1 MTLSNLALPQSSGGF
16 QKDATLAIGVSTV
29 ADYAQMP
36 WDGKGIES
44 FVPWRIEVLTPGELL
59 TVGNDGFK
67 PLIPSGASADTN
79 TNTNTNTDTDALH
92 GTGKRSDNAGEH
104 DALGVRSDGTEDG
117 LDAIDGRSSGDPE
130 GLDAAESAEAADAA
144 EAEMTTVAV
153 SAIEAG
159 NDLARQAGYDA
170 GYAEGMTAGEAAGTS
185 KGHAAGRSEGEAA
198 VRAELADT
206 LRLLTEA
213 ATQTKTLNDNPEQY
227 FEPLKKLALHL
238 AEELVRGELRQSPSA
253 IERLIERSLEEL
265 EHPGKRVL
273 VALHPDDLRAVEAH
287 GAKLGAGLV
296 LQSDKTLVR
305 GSVRVSSND
314 AVVQDLIQTRLTTL
328 ANNVLRDAETWR
340 THSSVLNEGVHWAG
354 DVNPL
359 TQMQATEDATMVS
372 TPSPATTVTDDPIDA
387 IDVTPPTQET
397 RAEVSDVTDATDVA
411 DVAAVID
418 GVEDLDAPTEA
429 DEVIPHD
436 ELSPNDQPKAT
447 DA

>member
-16 QKDATLAIGVSTV
+16 QKDATLSIGVSTV

-36 WDGKGIES
+36 WDGKAIES
-44 FVPWRIEVLTPGELL
+44 FLPWRIEALTPGELL
-59 TVGNDGFK
+59 TVGDDGFK
-67 PLIPSGASADTN
+67 PLTPSDASADT
-79 TNTNTNTDTDALH
+79 DELH
-92 GTGKRSDNAGEH
+92 GTGERSDNAGED
-104 DALGVRSDGTEDG
+104 DALGVRSDETEDG
-117 LDAIDGRSSGDPE
+117 LDAIDGRSSGDAE
-130 GLDAAESAEAADAA
+130 GLDAAESADAA

-170 GYAEGMTAGEAAGTS
+170 GYAEGMTAGRAAGTS

-213 ATQTKTLNDNPEQY
+213 AAQTKTLNDNPEQY

-296 LQSDKTLVR
+296 LQPDKTLVR

-340 THSSVLNEGVHWAG
+340 THSSVLSEGVHWAG

-359 TQMQATEDATMVS
+359 TQMQATEDATMVP
-372 TPSPATTVTDDPIDA
+372 TPSPATTATDDPVDA
-387 IDVTPPTQET
+387 MDVTPPTQEIH
-397 RAEVSDVTDATDVA
+397 AEVSDVT
-411 DVAAVID
+411 
-418 GVEDLDAPTEA
+418 PN
-429 DEVIPHD
+429 D
-436 ELSPNDQPKAT
+436 ELPPNDEPKAT

>member
-36 WDGKGIES
+36 WDGKAIES
-44 FVPWRIEVLTPGELL
+44 FLPWRIEALTPGELL
-59 TVGNDGFK
+59 TVGDDGFK
-67 PLIPSGASADTN
+67 PLIPSGASADT
-79 TNTNTNTDTDALH
+79 DALH
-92 GTGKRSDNAGEH
+92 ETGKRSDNAGED
-104 DALGVRSDGTEDG
+104 DALGVRSEGTEDG
-117 LDAIDGRSSGDPE
+117 LDAIDGRSSGDAE
-130 GLDAAESAEAADAA
+130 GLDAADAA
-144 EAEMTTVAV
+144 EAEMTTVPV

-213 ATQTKTLNDNPEQY
+213 AAQTKTLNDNPEQY

-359 TQMQATEDATMVS
+359 TQMQATEDATMVP
-372 TPSPATTVTDDPIDA
+372 TPSPATTAKDDPEDA
-387 IDVTPPTQET
+387 MDVTPPTQEIH
-397 RAEVSDVTDATDVA
+397 AEVSDVT
-411 DVAAVID
+411 
-418 GVEDLDAPTEA
+418 PN
-429 DEVIPHD
+429 D
-436 ELSPNDQPKAT
+436 ELPPNDEPKAT

>member
-36 WDGKGIES
+36 WDGKAIES
-44 FVPWRIEVLTPGELL
+44 FLPWRIEALTPGELL
-59 TVGNDGFK
+59 TVGDDGFK
-67 PLIPSGASADTN
+67 PLIPSGASADT
-79 TNTNTNTDTDALH
+79 DALH
-92 GTGKRSDNAGEH
+92 ETGKRSDNAGE
-104 DALGVRSDGTEDG
+104 DGALGVRSDGTEDG
-117 LDAIDGRSSGDPE
+117 LDAIDGRSSGDAE
-130 GLDAAESAEAADAA
+130 GLDAAESADAA

-170 GYAEGMTAGEAAGTS
+170 GYAEGMTAGRAAGTS

-213 ATQTKTLNDNPEQY
+213 AAQTKTLNDNPEQY

-296 LQSDKTLVR
+296 LQPDKTLVR

-359 TQMQATEDATMVS
+359 TQMQATEDATMVP
-372 TPSPATTVTDDPIDA
+372 TPSPATTATDDPEDA
-387 IDVTPPTQET
+387 MDVTPPTQEIH
-397 RAEVSDVTDATDVA
+397 AEVSDVT
-411 DVAAVID
+411 
-418 GVEDLDAPTEA
+418 
-429 DEVIPHD
+429 PHD
-436 ELSPNDQPKAT
+436 ELPPNDEPKAT

>member
-36 WDGKGIES
+36 WDGKAIES
-44 FVPWRIEVLTPGELL
+44 FVPWRIETLTPGELL
-59 TVGNDGFK
+59 TVGDDGFK
-67 PLIPSGASADTN
+67 PLIPSGASADT
-79 TNTNTNTDTDALH
+79 DTDALH
-92 GTGKRSDNAGEH
+92 ETGKRSDNAGE
-104 DALGVRSDGTEDG
+104 DGALGVRSDGTEDG
-117 LDAIDGRSSGDPE
+117 LDAIDGRSSGDAE
-130 GLDAAESAEAADAA
+130 GLDAADAADAA

-213 ATQTKTLNDNPEQY
+213 AAQTKTLNDNPEQY

-296 LQSDKTLVR
+296 LQPDKTLVR

-359 TQMQATEDATMVS
+359 TQMQATEDATMVP
-372 TPSPATTVTDDPIDA
+372 TPSPATTATDDPVDA
-387 IDVTPPTQET
+387 MDVTPPTQEIH
-397 RAEVSDVTDATDVA
+397 AEVSDVT
-411 DVAAVID
+411 
-418 GVEDLDAPTEA
+418 PN
-429 DEVIPHD
+429 D
-436 ELSPNDQPKAT
+436 ELPPNDEPKAT

>member
-36 WDGKGIES
+36 WDGKVIES
-44 FVPWRIEVLTPGELL
+44 FLPWRIEALTPGELL
-59 TVGNDGFK
+59 TVGDEGFK
-67 PLIPSGASADTN
+67 PLIPSGAGTD
-79 TNTNTNTDTDALH
+79 TNTDTDELH

-104 DALGVRSDGTEDG
+104 DALGVRSDGTEAG
-117 LDAIDGRSSGDPE
+117 PDAIDGRSSGDVE
-130 GLDAAESAEAADAA
+130 GLDATVIADAADAADAA

-170 GYAEGMTAGEAAGTS
+170 GYAEGMTAGEAAGIS

-213 ATQTKTLNDNPEQY
+213 AAQTKTLNDNPEQY

-273 VALHPDDLRAVEAH
+273 VALHPDDLRAVEAY

-354 DVNPL
+354 DVTPL
-359 TQMQATEDATMVS
+359 TQMQATEDATMVP
-372 TPSPATTVTDDPIDA
+372 TPSPATTATATDDPVDA
-387 IDVTPPTQET
+387 MDVTPPTQEIH
-397 RAEVSDVTDATDVA
+397 AEVSDVT
-411 DVAAVID
+411 
-418 GVEDLDAPTEA
+418 
-429 DEVIPHD
+429 PHD
-436 ELSPNDQPKAT
+436 ELPPNDEPKAT

>member
-36 WDGKGIES
+36 WDGKAIES
-44 FVPWRIEVLTPGELL
+44 FLPWRIEALTPGELL
-59 TVGNDGFK
+59 TVGDDDFK
-67 PLIPSGASADTN
+67 PLIPSGASADT
-79 TNTNTNTDTDALH
+79 DELH
-92 GTGKRSDNAGEH
+92 GTGERSDNAGEH
-104 DALGVRSDGTEDG
+104 DALGVRSDGTEAG
-117 LDAIDGRSSGDPE
+117 PDAIDGRPSGDAE
-130 GLDAAESAEAADAA
+130 GLDATDIADAA

-170 GYAEGMTAGEAAGTS
+170 GYAEGMTAGEGAGIST
-185 KGHAAGRSEGEAA
+185 GHAAGRSEGEAA

-359 TQMQATEDATMVS
+359 TQMQATEDATMVP
-372 TPSPATTVTDDPIDA
+372 TPSPATTATDDPVDA
-387 IDVTPPTQET
+387 MDVTPPTQEIH
-397 RAEVSDVTDATDVA
+397 AEVSDVT
-411 DVAAVID
+411 
-418 GVEDLDAPTEA
+418 
-429 DEVIPHD
+429 PHD
-436 ELSPNDQPKAT
+436 ELPPKDEPKAT

>member
-36 WDGKGIES
+36 WDGKAIES
-44 FVPWRIEVLTPGELL
+44 FLPWRIEALTPGELL
-59 TVGNDGFK
+59 TVGDDGFK
-67 PLIPSGASADTN
+67 PLIPSGASADT
-79 TNTNTNTDTDALH
+79 DALH
-92 GTGKRSDNAGEH
+92 ETGKRSDNAGED
-104 DALGVRSDGTEDG
+104 DALGVRSEGTEDG
-117 LDAIDGRSSGDPE
+117 LDAIDGRSSDDAE
-130 GLDAAESAEAADAA
+130 GLDAADVAESADAADAA

-213 ATQTKTLNDNPEQY
+213 AAQTKTLNDNPEQY

-296 LQSDKTLVR
+296 LQPDKTLVR

-359 TQMQATEDATMVS
+359 TQMQATEDATMVP
-372 TPSPATTVTDDPIDA
+372 TPSPATTATDDPVDA
-387 IDVTPPTQET
+387 MDVTPPTQEIH
-397 RAEVSDVTDATDVA
+397 AEVSDVT
-411 DVAAVID
+411 
-418 GVEDLDAPTEA
+418 
-429 DEVIPHD
+429 
-436 ELSPNDQPKAT
+436 PNDEPKAT

>member
-36 WDGKGIES
+36 WDGKAIES
-44 FVPWRIEVLTPGELL
+44 FLPWRIEALTPGELL
-59 TVGNDGFK
+59 TVGDDGFK
-67 PLIPSGASADTN
+67 PLIPSGASADT
-79 TNTNTNTDTDALH
+79 DALH
-92 GTGKRSDNAGEH
+92 ETGKRSDNAGED
-104 DALGVRSDGTEDG
+104 DALGVRSEGTEDG
-117 LDAIDGRSSGDPE
+117 LDAIDGRSSGDAE
-130 GLDAAESAEAADAA
+130 GFDAADVAESADAADAA

-213 ATQTKTLNDNPEQY
+213 AAQTKTLNDNPAQY

-273 VALHPDDLRAVEAH
+273 VALHPNDLRAVEAH

-296 LQSDKTLVR
+296 LQPDKTLVR

-328 ANNVLRDAETWR
+328 ATNVLRDAETWR

-359 TQMQATEDATMVS
+359 TQMQATEDATMVP
-372 TPSPATTVTDDPIDA
+372 TPSPATTATDDPVDA
-387 IDVTPPTQET
+387 MDVTPPTQEIH
-397 RAEVSDVTDATDVA
+397 AEVSDVT
-411 DVAAVID
+411 
-418 GVEDLDAPTEA
+418 PN
-429 DEVIPHD
+429 D
-436 ELSPNDQPKAT
+436 ELPPNDEPKAT

>member
-36 WDGKGIES
+36 WDGKAIES
-44 FVPWRIEVLTPGELL
+44 FLPWRIEALTPGELL
-59 TVGNDGFK
+59 TVGDDGFK
-67 PLIPSGASADTN
+67 PLIPSGASADT
-79 TNTNTNTDTDALH
+79 DALH
-92 GTGKRSDNAGEH
+92 ETGKRSDNAGED

-117 LDAIDGRSSGDPE
+117 LDAIDGRSSGDAE
-130 GLDAAESAEAADAA
+130 GLAAADVADAA

-213 ATQTKTLNDNPEQY
+213 AAQTKTLNDNPEQY

-296 LQSDKTLVR
+296 LQPDKTLVR

-359 TQMQATEDATMVS
+359 TQMQATEDATMVP
-372 TPSPATTVTDDPIDA
+372 TPSPATTATDDPVDA
-387 IDVTPPTQET
+387 MDVTPPTQEIH
-397 RAEVSDVTDATDVA
+397 AEVSDVT
-411 DVAAVID
+411 
-418 GVEDLDAPTEA
+418 
-429 DEVIPHD
+429 PHD
-436 ELSPNDQPKAT
+436 ELPPNDEPKAT

>member
-36 WDGKGIES
+36 WDGKAIES
-44 FVPWRIEVLTPGELL
+44 FLPWRIEALTPGELL
-59 TVGNDGFK
+59 TVGDDGFK
-67 PLIPSGASADTN
+67 PLIPSGASADT
-79 TNTNTNTDTDALH
+79 DTDELH
-92 GTGKRSDNAGEH
+92 ETGKRSDNAGEP

-117 LDAIDGRSSGDPE
+117 LDAIDGRSSDDAE
-130 GLDAAESAEAADAA
+130 GLDAAESADAADAA

-170 GYAEGMTAGEAAGTS
+170 GYAEGMTAGKAAGTS

-213 ATQTKTLNDNPEQY
+213 AAQTKTLNDNPEQH

-296 LQSDKTLVR
+296 LQPDKTLVR

-359 TQMQATEDATMVS
+359 TQMQATEDATMVP
-372 TPSPATTVTDDPIDA
+372 TPSPATTATDDPEDA
-387 IDVTPPTQET
+387 MDVTPPTQEIH
-397 RAEVSDVTDATDVA
+397 AEVSDVT
-411 DVAAVID
+411 
-418 GVEDLDAPTEA
+418 
-429 DEVIPHD
+429 PHD
-436 ELSPNDQPKAT
+436 ELPPNDEPKAT

>member
-36 WDGKGIES
+36 WDGKTIES
-44 FVPWRIEVLTPGELL
+44 FLPWRIEALTPGELL
-59 TVGNDGFK
+59 TVGDDGFK
-67 PLIPSGASADTN
+67 PLIPSGASADT
-79 TNTNTNTDTDALH
+79 DALH
-92 GTGKRSDNAGEH
+92 ETGKRSDNADED
-104 DALGVRSDGTEDG
+104 DALGVRSEGTEDG
-117 LDAIDGRSSGDPE
+117 LDAIDGRSSGDAE
-130 GLDAAESAEAADAA
+130 GFDAADVAESADAADAA

-170 GYAEGMTAGEAAGTS
+170 GYAEGMTAGRAAGTS

-213 ATQTKTLNDNPEQY
+213 AAQTKTLNDNPEQY

-296 LQSDKTLVR
+296 LQPDKTLVR

-359 TQMQATEDATMVS
+359 TQMQATEDATMVP
-372 TPSPATTVTDDPIDA
+372 TPSPATTATDDPEDA
-387 IDVTPPTQET
+387 MDVTPPTQEIH
-397 RAEVSDVTDATDVA
+397 AEVSDVT
-411 DVAAVID
+411 
-418 GVEDLDAPTEA
+418 PN
-429 DEVIPHD
+429 D
-436 ELSPNDQPKAT
+436 ELPPNDEPKAT

>member
-36 WDGKGIES
+36 WDGKAIES
-44 FVPWRIEVLTPGELL
+44 FLPWRIEALTPGELL
-59 TVGNDGFK
+59 TVGDDGFK
-67 PLIPSGASADTN
+67 PLIPSGASADT
-79 TNTNTNTDTDALH
+79 DALH
-92 GTGKRSDNAGEH
+92 ETGKRSDNAGED

-117 LDAIDGRSSGDPE
+117 LDAIDGRSSGDAE
-130 GLDAAESAEAADAA
+130 GLDAAEAADSA

-170 GYAEGMTAGEAAGTS
+170 GYAEGMTAGRAAGTS

-213 ATQTKTLNDNPEQY
+213 AAQTKTLNDNPEQY

-296 LQSDKTLVR
+296 LQPDKTLVR

-359 TQMQATEDATMVS
+359 TQMQATEDATMVP
-372 TPSPATTVTDDPIDA
+372 TPSPATTATDDPEDA
-387 IDVTPPTQET
+387 MDVTPPTQEIH
-397 RAEVSDVTDATDVA
+397 AEVSDVT
-411 DVAAVID
+411 
-418 GVEDLDAPTEA
+418 
-429 DEVIPHD
+429 PHD
-436 ELSPNDQPKAT
+436 ELPPNDEPKAT

>member
-16 QKDATLAIGVSTV
+16 QKDATLAVGVSTV

-59 TVGNDGFK
+59 TVGDDGFK
-67 PLIPSGASADTN
+67 PLIPSGASADT
-79 TNTNTNTDTDALH
+79 DELH
-92 GTGKRSDNAGEH
+92 GAGERSDNAGEH
-104 DALGVRSDGTEDG
+104 DALGVRSDGTEAG
-117 LDAIDGRSSGDPE
+117 PDAIDGRSSGDAE
-130 GLDAAESAEAADAA
+130 GLDATDIADAA

-170 GYAEGMTAGEAAGTS
+170 GYAEGMTAGEGAGIST
-185 KGHAAGRSEGEAA
+185 GHAAGRSEGEAA

-273 VALHPDDLRAVEAH
+273 VALHPEDLRAVEAY

-359 TQMQATEDATMVS
+359 TQMQATEDATMVP
-372 TPSPATTVTDDPIDA
+372 TPSPATTATDDPVDA
-387 IDVTPPTQET
+387 MDVTPPTQEIH
-397 RAEVSDVTDATDVA
+397 AEVSDVT
-411 DVAAVID
+411 
-418 GVEDLDAPTEA
+418 
-429 DEVIPHD
+429 PHD
-436 ELSPNDQPKAT
+436 ELPPNDEPKAT

>member
-36 WDGKGIES
+36 WDGKAIES
-44 FVPWRIEVLTPGELL
+44 FLPWRIEALTPGELL
-59 TVGNDGFK
+59 TVGDDGFK
-67 PLIPSGASADTN
+67 PLIPSGASADT
-79 TNTNTNTDTDALH
+79 DALH
-92 GTGKRSDNAGEH
+92 ETGKRSDNAGED
-104 DALGVRSDGTEDG
+104 DALGVRSEGTEDG
-117 LDAIDGRSSGDPE
+117 LDAIDGRSSGDAE
-130 GLDAAESAEAADAA
+130 GFDAADVAESADAADAA

-213 ATQTKTLNDNPEQY
+213 AAQTKTLNDNPEQY

-296 LQSDKTLVR
+296 LQPDKTLVR

-359 TQMQATEDATMVS
+359 TQMQATEDATMVP
-372 TPSPATTVTDDPIDA
+372 TPSPATTATDDPEDA
-387 IDVTPPTQET
+387 MDVIPPTQEIH
-397 RAEVSDVTDATDVA
+397 AEVSDVT
-411 DVAAVID
+411 
-418 GVEDLDAPTEA
+418 
-429 DEVIPHD
+429 PHD
-436 ELSPNDQPKAT
+436 ELPPNDEPKAT

>member
-36 WDGKGIES
+36 WDGKAIES
-44 FVPWRIEVLTPGELL
+44 FLPWRIEALIPGELL
-59 TVGNDGFK
+59 AVGDDGFK
-67 PLIPSGASADTN
+67 PLTPSGVSA
-79 TNTNTNTDTDALH
+79 DTDALH
-92 GTGKRSDNAGEH
+92 GTGKRSDNAGED
-104 DALGVRSDGTEDG
+104 DALGVRSEGTEDG
-117 LDAIDGRSSGDPE
+117 LDAIDGRSSGDAD
-130 GLDAAESAEAADAA
+130 GLDAADAADATESADAA

-170 GYAEGMTAGEAAGTS
+170 GYAEGMTAGEAAGIS

-213 ATQTKTLNDNPEQY
+213 AAQTKTLNDNPEQY

-238 AEELVRGELRQSPSA
+238 AEELVRGELRQSSSA

-296 LQSDKTLVR
+296 LQPDKTLVR

-359 TQMQATEDATMVS
+359 TQMQATEDATMVP
-372 TPSPATTVTDDPIDA
+372 TPSPATTATATATDDPVDA
-387 IDVTPPTQET
+387 MDVTPPTQET
-397 RAEVSDVTDATDVA
+397 KETHAEVSDVT
-411 DVAAVID
+411 
-418 GVEDLDAPTEA
+418 PN
-429 DEVIPHD
+429 D
-436 ELSPNDQPKAT
+436 ELPPNDEPKAT

>member
-36 WDGKGIES
+36 WDGKAIES
-44 FVPWRIEVLTPGELL
+44 FLPWRIEALTPGELL
-59 TVGNDGFK
+59 TVGDDGFK
-67 PLIPSGASADTN
+67 PLTPSDASA
-79 TNTNTNTDTDALH
+79 DTDALH
-92 GTGKRSDNAGEH
+92 ETGKRSDNAGED

-117 LDAIDGRSSGDPE
+117 LDAIDGRSSGDAE
-130 GLDAAESAEAADAA
+130 GLDAADAADAA

-213 ATQTKTLNDNPEQY
+213 AAQTKTLNDNPEQY

-296 LQSDKTLVR
+296 LQPDKTLVR

-359 TQMQATEDATMVS
+359 TQMQATEDATMVP
-372 TPSPATTVTDDPIDA
+372 TPSPATTATDDPEDA
-387 IDVTPPTQET
+387 MDVTPPTQEIH
-397 RAEVSDVTDATDVA
+397 AEVSDVT
-411 DVAAVID
+411 
-418 GVEDLDAPTEA
+418 PN
-429 DEVIPHD
+429 D
-436 ELSPNDQPKAT
+436 ELPPNDEPKAT

>member
-36 WDGKGIES
+36 WDGKAIES
-44 FVPWRIEVLTPGELL
+44 FLPWRIEALTPGELL
-59 TVGNDGFK
+59 TVGDDGFK
-67 PLIPSGASADTN
+67 PLIPSSASA
-79 TNTNTNTDTDALH
+79 DTDALH
-92 GTGKRSDNAGEH
+92 ETGKRSDNAGEH

-117 LDAIDGRSSGDPE
+117 LDAIDGRSSGDAE
-130 GLDAAESAEAADAA
+130 GLDAAESADAA

-213 ATQTKTLNDNPEQY
+213 AAQTKTLNDNPEQY

-296 LQSDKTLVR
+296 LQPDKTLVR

-359 TQMQATEDATMVS
+359 TQMQATEDATMVP
-372 TPSPATTVTDDPIDA
+372 TPSPATTATDDPVDA
-387 IDVTPPTQET
+387 MDVTPPTQEIH
-397 RAEVSDVTDATDVA
+397 AEVSDVT
-411 DVAAVID
+411 
-418 GVEDLDAPTEA
+418 PN
-429 DEVIPHD
+429 D
-436 ELSPNDQPKAT
+436 ELPPNDEPKAT

>member
-36 WDGKGIES
+36 WDGKAIES
-44 FVPWRIEVLTPGELL
+44 FLPWRIEALTPGELL
-59 TVGNDGFK
+59 TVGDDGFK
-67 PLIPSGASADTN
+67 PLIPSGASADT
-79 TNTNTNTDTDALH
+79 DALH
-92 GTGKRSDNAGEH
+92 ETGKRSDNAGEH

-117 LDAIDGRSSGDPE
+117 LDAIDGRSSGDAE
-130 GLDAAESAEAADAA
+130 GLDAAEAADAA

-170 GYAEGMTAGEAAGTS
+170 GYAEGMTAGEAAGIS

-213 ATQTKTLNDNPEQY
+213 AAQTKTLNDNPEQY

-296 LQSDKTLVR
+296 LQPDKTLVR

-359 TQMQATEDATMVS
+359 TQMQATEDATMVP
-372 TPSPATTVTDDPIDA
+372 TPSPATTATDDPVDA
-387 IDVTPPTQET
+387 MDVTPPTQEIH
-397 RAEVSDVTDATDVA
+397 AEVSDVT
-411 DVAAVID
+411 
-418 GVEDLDAPTEA
+418 PN
-429 DEVIPHD
+429 D
-436 ELSPNDQPKAT
+436 ELPPNDEPKAT

>member
-36 WDGKGIES
+36 WDGKAIES
-44 FVPWRIEVLTPGELL
+44 FLPWRIEALTPGELL
-59 TVGNDGFK
+59 TVGDDGFK
-67 PLIPSGASADTN
+67 PLIPSGASADT
-79 TNTNTNTDTDALH
+79 DALH
-92 GTGKRSDNAGEH
+92 ETGKRSDNAGED
-104 DALGVRSDGTEDG
+104 DALGVRSEGAEDG
-117 LDAIDGRSSGDPE
+117 LDAIDGRSSGDAE
-130 GLDAAESAEAADAA
+130 GLDAAEAADAA
-144 EAEMTTVAV
+144 EAEMATVAV

-213 ATQTKTLNDNPEQY
+213 AAQTKTLNDNPEQY

-296 LQSDKTLVR
+296 LQPDKTLVR

-359 TQMQATEDATMVS
+359 TQMQATEDATMVP
-372 TPSPATTVTDDPIDA
+372 TPSPATTATDDPVDA
-387 IDVTPPTQET
+387 MDVTPPTQEIH
-397 RAEVSDVTDATDVA
+397 AEVSDVT
-411 DVAAVID
+411 
-418 GVEDLDAPTEA
+418 PN
-429 DEVIPHD
+429 D
-436 ELSPNDQPKAT
+436 ELPPNDEPKAT

>member
-29 ADYAQMP
+29 ADYVQMP
-36 WDGKGIES
+36 WDGKAIES
-44 FVPWRIEVLTPGELL
+44 FLPWRIEALTPGELL
-59 TVGNDGFK
+59 TVGDDGFK
-67 PLIPSGASADTN
+67 PLIPSGASADT
-79 TNTNTNTDTDALH
+79 DALH
-92 GTGKRSDNAGEH
+92 ETGKRSDNAGED

-117 LDAIDGRSSGDPE
+117 LDAIDGRSSGDAE
-130 GLDAAESAEAADAA
+130 GFDAADVAESADAADAA

-213 ATQTKTLNDNPEQY
+213 AAQTKTLNDNPEQY

-296 LQSDKTLVR
+296 LQPDKTLVR

-359 TQMQATEDATMVS
+359 TQMQATEDATMVP
-372 TPSPATTVTDDPIDA
+372 TPSPATTATDDPVDA
-387 IDVTPPTQET
+387 MDVTPPIQEIH
-397 RAEVSDVTDATDVA
+397 AEVSDVTDAT
-411 DVAAVID
+411 
-418 GVEDLDAPTEA
+418 
-429 DEVIPHD
+429 
-436 ELSPNDQPKAT
+436 
-447 DA
+447 

>member
-29 ADYAQMP
+29 ADYTQMP
-36 WDGKGIES
+36 WDGKAIES
-44 FVPWRIEVLTPGELL
+44 FLPWRIEALTPGELL
-59 TVGNDGFK
+59 TVGDDGFK
-67 PLIPSGASADTN
+67 PLIPSGASADT
-79 TNTNTNTDTDALH
+79 DALH
-92 GTGKRSDNAGEH
+92 ETGKRSDNAGED
-104 DALGVRSDGTEDG
+104 DALGVRSDETEDG
-117 LDAIDGRSSGDPE
+117 LDAIDGRSSGDAE
-130 GLDAAESAEAADAA
+130 GLDAAESADAA

-170 GYAEGMTAGEAAGTS
+170 GYAEGMTAGRAAGTS

-213 ATQTKTLNDNPEQY
+213 AAQTKTLNDNPEQY

-296 LQSDKTLVR
+296 LQPDKTLVR

-359 TQMQATEDATMVS
+359 TQMQATEDATMVP
-372 TPSPATTVTDDPIDA
+372 TPSPATTATDDPEDA
-387 IDVTPPTQET
+387 MDVTPPTQEIH
-397 RAEVSDVTDATDVA
+397 AEVSDVT
-411 DVAAVID
+411 
-418 GVEDLDAPTEA
+418 
-429 DEVIPHD
+429 PHD
-436 ELSPNDQPKAT
+436 ELPPNDEPKAT

>member
-36 WDGKGIES
+36 WDGKAIES
-44 FVPWRIEVLTPGELL
+44 FLPWRIEALTPGELL
-59 TVGNDGFK
+59 TVGDDGFK
-67 PLIPSGASADTN
+67 PLIPSGASADT
-79 TNTNTNTDTDALH
+79 DALH
-92 GTGKRSDNAGEH
+92 ETGKRSDNAGED
-104 DALGVRSDGTEDG
+104 DALGVRSEGTEDG
-117 LDAIDGRSSGDPE
+117 LDAIDGRSSGDAE
-130 GLDAAESAEAADAA
+130 GLDAADAA
-144 EAEMTTVAV
+144 EAEMTTVPV

-213 ATQTKTLNDNPEQY
+213 AAQTKTLNDNPEQY

-296 LQSDKTLVR
+296 LQPDKTLVR

-359 TQMQATEDATMVS
+359 TQMQATEDATMVP
-372 TPSPATTVTDDPIDA
+372 TPSPATTAKDDPEDA
-387 IDVTPPTQET
+387 MDVTPPTQEIH
-397 RAEVSDVTDATDVA
+397 AEVSDVT
-411 DVAAVID
+411 
-418 GVEDLDAPTEA
+418 PN
-429 DEVIPHD
+429 D
-436 ELSPNDQPKAT
+436 ELPPNDEPKAT

>member
-36 WDGKGIES
+36 WDGKAIES
-44 FVPWRIEVLTPGELL
+44 FLPWRIEALTPGELL
-59 TVGNDGFK
+59 TVGDDGFK
-67 PLIPSGASADTN
+67 PLIPSGASADAN
-79 TNTNTNTDTDALH
+79 TNTNADTDTDTDALH

-104 DALGVRSDGTEDG
+104 DALGVRSEGTEDG
-117 LDAIDGRSSGDPE
+117 LDAIDGRSSGDAE
-130 GLDAAESAEAADAA
+130 GLDAADAA
-144 EAEMTTVAV
+144 EAEITTVAV

-170 GYAEGMTAGEAAGTS
+170 GYAEGVTAGEAAGIS

-296 LQSDKTLVR
+296 LQPDKTLVR

-359 TQMQATEDATMVS
+359 TQMRATEDATMVP
-372 TPSPATTVTDDPIDA
+372 TPSPATTATDDPVDA
-387 IDVTPPTQET
+387 MDVTPPTQET
-397 RAEVSDVTDATDVA
+397 HAEVSDVT
-411 DVAAVID
+411 
-418 GVEDLDAPTEA
+418 PN
-429 DEVIPHD
+429 D
-436 ELSPNDQPKAT
+436 ELPPNDEPKAT

>member
-16 QKDATLAIGVSTV
+16 QKNATLAIGVSTV

-36 WDGKGIES
+36 WDGKAIES

-59 TVGNDGFK
+59 TVGDDGFK
-67 PLIPSGASADTN
+67 PLIPSGASADT
-79 TNTNTNTDTDALH
+79 DELH
-92 GTGKRSDNAGEH
+92 GAGERSDNAGEH
-104 DALGVRSDGTEDG
+104 DALGVRSDGTEAG
-117 LDAIDGRSSGDPE
+117 PDAIDGRSSGDAE
-130 GLDAAESAEAADAA
+130 GLDATDIADAAEAA

-170 GYAEGMTAGEAAGTS
+170 GYAEGMTAGEGAGIS

-340 THSSVLNEGVHWAG
+340 AHSSVLNEGVHWAG

-372 TPSPATTVTDDPIDA
+372 TPSPATTVTDDPVDA

-397 RAEVSDVTDATDVA
+397 RAEVSDVTDATDVQS
-411 DVAAVID
+411 
-418 GVEDLDAPTEA
+418 GCSGGHRWRRGPRR
-429 DEVIPHD
+429 
-436 ELSPNDQPKAT
+436 PNRS
-447 DA
+447 

>member
-16 QKDATLAIGVSTV
+16 QKDATLSIGVSTV

-36 WDGKGIES
+36 WDGKAIES
-44 FVPWRIEVLTPGELL
+44 FLPWRIEALTPGELL
-59 TVGNDGFK
+59 TVGDDGFK
-67 PLIPSGASADTN
+67 PLIPSGASADT
-79 TNTNTNTDTDALH
+79 DALH
-92 GTGKRSDNAGEH
+92 ETGKRSDNAGED
-104 DALGVRSDGTEDG
+104 DALGVRSEGTEDG
-117 LDAIDGRSSGDPE
+117 LDAIDGRSSGDAE
-130 GLDAAESAEAADAA
+130 GLDAADVA

-213 ATQTKTLNDNPEQY
+213 AAQTRTLNDNPEQY

-296 LQSDKTLVR
+296 LQPDKTLVR

-359 TQMQATEDATMVS
+359 TQMQATEDATMVP
-372 TPSPATTVTDDPIDA
+372 TPSPATTATADPVDA
-387 IDVTPPTQET
+387 MDVTPPTQEIH
-397 RAEVSDVTDATDVA
+397 AEVSDVT
-411 DVAAVID
+411 
-418 GVEDLDAPTEA
+418 
-429 DEVIPHD
+429 PHD
-436 ELSPNDQPKAT
+436 ELPSNDEPKAT

>member
-36 WDGKGIES
+36 WDGKAIES
-44 FVPWRIEVLTPGELL
+44 FLPWRIEALTPGELL
-59 TVGNDGFK
+59 TVGDDGFK
-67 PLIPSGASADTN
+67 PLIPSGASADT
-79 TNTNTNTDTDALH
+79 DALH
-92 GTGKRSDNAGEH
+92 ETGKRSDNAGEH

-117 LDAIDGRSSGDPE
+117 LDAIDGRSSGDAE
-130 GLDAAESAEAADAA
+130 GLDAADAAESADAADAA

-213 ATQTKTLNDNPEQY
+213 AAQTKTLNDNPEQY

-296 LQSDKTLVR
+296 LQPDKTLVR

-359 TQMQATEDATMVS
+359 TQMQATEDATMVP
-372 TPSPATTVTDDPIDA
+372 TPSPATTATDDPEDA
-387 IDVTPPTQET
+387 MDVTPPTQEIH
-397 RAEVSDVTDATDVA
+397 AEVSDVT
-411 DVAAVID
+411 
-418 GVEDLDAPTEA
+418 
-429 DEVIPHD
+429 
-436 ELSPNDQPKAT
+436 PNDERPPNYEPKAT

>member
-36 WDGKGIES
+36 WDGKAIES
-44 FVPWRIEVLTPGELL
+44 FLPWRIEALTPGELL
-59 TVGNDGFK
+59 TVGDDGFK
-67 PLIPSGASADTN
+67 PLIPSGASADT
-79 TNTNTNTDTDALH
+79 DALH
-92 GTGKRSDNAGEH
+92 ETGKRSDNAGED
-104 DALGVRSDGTEDG
+104 DALGVRSEGTEDG
-117 LDAIDGRSSGDPE
+117 LDAIDGRSSGDAE
-130 GLDAAESAEAADAA
+130 GLDAADAAESADAADAADAA

-213 ATQTKTLNDNPEQY
+213 AAQTKTLNDNPEQY

-296 LQSDKTLVR
+296 LQPDKTLVR

-359 TQMQATEDATMVS
+359 TQMQATEDATMVP
-372 TPSPATTVTDDPIDA
+372 TPSPATTATDDPVDA
-387 IDVTPPTQET
+387 MDVTPPTQEIH
-397 RAEVSDVTDATDVA
+397 AEVSDVT
-411 DVAAVID
+411 
-418 GVEDLDAPTEA
+418 
-429 DEVIPHD
+429 PHD
-436 ELSPNDQPKAT
+436 ELPPNDEPKAT

>member
-36 WDGKGIES
+36 WDGKVIES
-44 FVPWRIEVLTPGELL
+44 FLPWRIEALTPGELL
-59 TVGNDGFK
+59 TVGDDGFK
-67 PLIPSGASADTN
+67 PLIPSGASADT
-79 TNTNTNTDTDALH
+79 DALH
-92 GTGKRSDNAGEH
+92 ETGKRSDNAGED
-104 DALGVRSDGTEDG
+104 DALSVRSDGTKDG
-117 LDAIDGRSSGDPE
+117 LDAIDGRSSGDAE
-130 GLDAAESAEAADAA
+130 GFDAADVAESADAADAA

-213 ATQTKTLNDNPEQY
+213 AAQTKTLNDNPEQY

-296 LQSDKTLVR
+296 LQPDKTLVR

-340 THSSVLNEGVHWAG
+340 RHSSVLNEGVHWAG

-359 TQMQATEDATMVS
+359 TQMQATEDATMVP
-372 TPSPATTVTDDPIDA
+372 TPSPATTATDDPVDA
-387 IDVTPPTQET
+387 MDVTPPTQEIH
-397 RAEVSDVTDATDVA
+397 AEVSDVT
-411 DVAAVID
+411 
-418 GVEDLDAPTEA
+418 PN
-429 DEVIPHD
+429 D
-436 ELSPNDQPKAT
+436 ELPPNDEPKAT

>member
-36 WDGKGIES
+36 WDGKAIES
-44 FVPWRIEVLTPGELL
+44 FLPWRIEALTPGELL
-59 TVGNDGFK
+59 TVGDDGFK
-67 PLIPSGASADTN
+67 PLIPSGASADT
-79 TNTNTNTDTDALH
+79 DALH
-92 GTGKRSDNAGEH
+92 ETGKRSDNAGED

-117 LDAIDGRSSGDPE
+117 LDAIDGRSSGDAE
-130 GLDAAESAEAADAA
+130 GLDAADAADAA

-213 ATQTKTLNDNPEQY
+213 AAQTKTLNDNPEQY

-296 LQSDKTLVR
+296 LQPDKTLVR

-359 TQMQATEDATMVS
+359 TQMQATEDATMVP
-372 TPSPATTVTDDPIDA
+372 TPSPATTATDDPVDA
-387 IDVTPPTQET
+387 MDVTPPTQEIH
-397 RAEVSDVTDATDVA
+397 AEVSDVT
-411 DVAAVID
+411 
-418 GVEDLDAPTEA
+418 PN
-429 DEVIPHD
+429 D
-436 ELSPNDQPKAT
+436 ELPPNDEPKAT

>member
-36 WDGKGIES
+36 WDGKAIES
-44 FVPWRIEVLTPGELL
+44 FLPWRIEALTPGELL
-59 TVGNDGFK
+59 TVGDDGFK
-67 PLIPSGASADTN
+67 PLIPSGASADAN
-79 TNTNTNTDTDALH
+79 TNTNADTDTDTDALH

-104 DALGVRSDGTEDG
+104 DALGVRSEGTEDG
-117 LDAIDGRSSGDPE
+117 LDAIDGRSSGDAE
-130 GLDAAESAEAADAA
+130 GLDAADAA

-170 GYAEGMTAGEAAGTS
+170 GYAEGVTAGEAAGIS

-296 LQSDKTLVR
+296 LQPDKTLVR

-359 TQMQATEDATMVS
+359 TQMRATEDATMVP
-372 TPSPATTVTDDPIDA
+372 TPSPATTATDDPVDA
-387 IDVTPPTQET
+387 MDVTPPTQET
-397 RAEVSDVTDATDVA
+397 HAEVSDVT
-411 DVAAVID
+411 
-418 GVEDLDAPTEA
+418 PN
-429 DEVIPHD
+429 D
-436 ELSPNDQPKAT
+436 ELPPNDEPKAT

>member
-36 WDGKGIES
+36 WDGKAIES
-44 FVPWRIEVLTPGELL
+44 FLPWRIEALTPGELL
-59 TVGNDGFK
+59 TVGDDGFK
-67 PLIPSGASADTN
+67 PLIPSGASADT
-79 TNTNTNTDTDALH
+79 DELH
-92 GTGKRSDNAGEH
+92 ETGKRSDNAGEH

-117 LDAIDGRSSGDPE
+117 LDAIDGRSSGDAE
-130 GLDAAESAEAADAA
+130 GLDAADAADAA

-170 GYAEGMTAGEAAGTS
+170 GYAEGMTAGEAAGIS

-213 ATQTKTLNDNPEQY
+213 AAQTKTLNDNPEQY

-296 LQSDKTLVR
+296 LQPDKTLVR

-359 TQMQATEDATMVS
+359 TQMQATEDATMVP
-372 TPSPATTVTDDPIDA
+372 TPSPATTATDDPEDA
-387 IDVTPPTQET
+387 MDVTPPTQEIH
-397 RAEVSDVTDATDVA
+397 AEVSDVT
-411 DVAAVID
+411 
-418 GVEDLDAPTEA
+418 PN
-429 DEVIPHD
+429 D
-436 ELSPNDQPKAT
+436 ELPPNDEPKAT

>member
-16 QKDATLAIGVSTV
+16 QKDATLSIGVSTV

-36 WDGKGIES
+36 WDGKAIES
-44 FVPWRIEVLTPGELL
+44 FLPWRIEALTPGELL
-59 TVGNDGFK
+59 TVGDDGFK
-67 PLIPSGASADTN
+67 PLTPSDASADT
-79 TNTNTNTDTDALH
+79 DELH
-92 GTGKRSDNAGEH
+92 GTGERSDNAGED
-104 DALGVRSDGTEDG
+104 DALGVRSDETEDG
-117 LDAIDGRSSGDPE
+117 LDAIDGRSSGDAE
-130 GLDAAESAEAADAA
+130 GLDAAESADAA

-213 ATQTKTLNDNPEQY
+213 AAQTKTLNDNPEQY

-296 LQSDKTLVR
+296 LQPDKTLVR

-359 TQMQATEDATMVS
+359 TQMQATEDATMVP
-372 TPSPATTVTDDPIDA
+372 TPSPATTATDDPEDA
-387 IDVTPPTQET
+387 MDVTPPTQET
-397 RAEVSDVTDATDVA
+397 QETQETHVEVSDVS
-411 DVAAVID
+411 
-418 GVEDLDAPTEA
+418 
-429 DEVIPHD
+429 PHD
-436 ELSPNDQPKAT
+436 ELPPNDEPKAT

>member
-36 WDGKGIES
+36 WDGKAIES
-44 FVPWRIEVLTPGELL
+44 FLPWRIEALTPGELL
-59 TVGNDGFK
+59 AVGDDGFK
-67 PLIPSGASADTN
+67 PLTPSDASADT
-79 TNTNTNTDTDALH
+79 DELH
-92 GTGKRSDNAGEH
+92 GTGERSDNAGED
-104 DALGVRSDGTEDG
+104 DALGVRSDETEDG
-117 LDAIDGRSSGDPE
+117 LDAIDGRSSGDAE
-130 GLDAAESAEAADAA
+130 GLDAAESADAA

-213 ATQTKTLNDNPEQY
+213 AAQTKTLNDNPEQY

-296 LQSDKTLVR
+296 LQPDKTLVR

-359 TQMQATEDATMVS
+359 TQMQATEDATMVP
-372 TPSPATTVTDDPIDA
+372 TPSPATTATDDPVDA
-387 IDVTPPTQET
+387 MDVTPPTQEIH
-397 RAEVSDVTDATDVA
+397 AEVSDVT
-411 DVAAVID
+411 
-418 GVEDLDAPTEA
+418 PN
-429 DEVIPHD
+429 D
-436 ELSPNDQPKAT
+436 ELPPNDEPKAT

>member
-36 WDGKGIES
+36 WDGKAIES
-44 FVPWRIEVLTPGELL
+44 FLPWRIEALTPGELL
-59 TVGNDGFK
+59 TVGDDGFK
-67 PLIPSGASADTN
+67 PLIPSGASADT
-79 TNTNTNTDTDALH
+79 DALH
-92 GTGKRSDNAGEH
+92 ETGKRSDNAGEH

-117 LDAIDGRSSGDPE
+117 LDAIDGRSSGDAE
-130 GLDAAESAEAADAA
+130 GFDAADAAESADASDAA

-213 ATQTKTLNDNPEQY
+213 AAQTKTLNDNPEQY

-296 LQSDKTLVR
+296 LQPDKTLVR

-340 THSSVLNEGVHWAG
+340 AHSSVLNEGVHWAG

-359 TQMQATEDATMVS
+359 TQMQATEDATMVP
-372 TPSPATTVTDDPIDA
+372 TPSPATTATDDPEDA
-387 IDVTPPTQET
+387 MDVIPPTQEIH
-397 RAEVSDVTDATDVA
+397 AEVSDVT
-411 DVAAVID
+411 
-418 GVEDLDAPTEA
+418 
-429 DEVIPHD
+429 PHD
-436 ELSPNDQPKAT
+436 ELPPNDEPKAT

>member
-36 WDGKGIES
+36 WDGKAIES
-44 FVPWRIEVLTPGELL
+44 FLPWRIEALTPGELL
-59 TVGNDGFK
+59 TVGDDGFK
-67 PLIPSGASADTN
+67 PLIPSGASADT
-79 TNTNTNTDTDALH
+79 DALH
-92 GTGKRSDNAGEH
+92 ETGKRSDNAGED
-104 DALGVRSDGTEDG
+104 DALGVRSEGTEDG
-117 LDAIDGRSSGDPE
+117 LDAIDGRSSGDAE
-130 GLDAAESAEAADAA
+130 GFDAADVAESADAADAA

-170 GYAEGMTAGEAAGTS
+170 GYAEGMTAGEGAGIS

-213 ATQTKTLNDNPEQY
+213 AAQTKTLNDNPEQY

-359 TQMQATEDATMVS
+359 TQMQATEDATMVP
-372 TPSPATTVTDDPIDA
+372 TPSPATTATDDPVDA
-387 IDVTPPTQET
+387 MDVTPPTQEIH
-397 RAEVSDVTDATDVA
+397 AEVSDVT
-411 DVAAVID
+411 
-418 GVEDLDAPTEA
+418 PN
-429 DEVIPHD
+429 D
-436 ELSPNDQPKAT
+436 ELPPNDEPKAT

>member
-36 WDGKGIES
+36 WDGKAIES
-44 FVPWRIEVLTPGELL
+44 FLPWRIEALTPGELL
-59 TVGNDGFK
+59 TVGDDGFK
-67 PLIPSGASADTN
+67 PLTPSDASA
-79 TNTNTNTDTDALH
+79 DTDALH
-92 GTGKRSDNAGEH
+92 GTGERSDNAGED
-104 DALGVRSDGTEDG
+104 DALGVRSDETEDG
-117 LDAIDGRSSGDPE
+117 LDAIDGRSSGDAE
-130 GLDAAESAEAADAA
+130 GLDAAESADAA

-213 ATQTKTLNDNPEQY
+213 AAQTKTLNDNPEQY

-296 LQSDKTLVR
+296 LQPDKTLVR

-359 TQMQATEDATMVS
+359 TQMQATEDATMVP
-372 TPSPATTVTDDPIDA
+372 TPSPATTATDDPEDA
-387 IDVTPPTQET
+387 MDVTPPTQEIH
-397 RAEVSDVTDATDVA
+397 AEVSDVT
-411 DVAAVID
+411 
-418 GVEDLDAPTEA
+418 
-429 DEVIPHD
+429 PHD
-436 ELSPNDQPKAT
+436 ELPPNDEPKAT

>member
-36 WDGKGIES
+36 WDGKAIES
-44 FVPWRIEVLTPGELL
+44 FLPWRIEALTPGELL
-59 TVGNDGFK
+59 TVGDDGFK
-67 PLIPSGASADTN
+67 PLTPSDASADT
-79 TNTNTNTDTDALH
+79 DELH
-92 GTGKRSDNAGEH
+92 GTGERSDDAGEH

-117 LDAIDGRSSGDPE
+117 LDAIDGRSSGDAE
-130 GLDAAESAEAADAA
+130 GLDAADAADAA

-213 ATQTKTLNDNPEQY
+213 AAQTKTLNDNPEQY

-296 LQSDKTLVR
+296 LQPDKTLVR

-359 TQMQATEDATMVS
+359 TQMQATEDATMVP
-372 TPSPATTVTDDPIDA
+372 TPSPATTATDDPEDA
-387 IDVTPPTQET
+387 MDVTPPTQEIH
-397 RAEVSDVTDATDVA
+397 AEVSDVT
-411 DVAAVID
+411 
-418 GVEDLDAPTEA
+418 PN
-429 DEVIPHD
+429 D
-436 ELSPNDQPKAT
+436 ELPPNDEPKAT

>member
-36 WDGKGIES
+36 WDGKAIES
-44 FVPWRIEVLTPGELL
+44 FLPWRIEALTPGELL
-59 TVGNDGFK
+59 TVGDDGFK
-67 PLIPSGASADTN
+67 PLILSGASADTD
-79 TNTNTNTDTDALH
+79 TDTDALH
-92 GTGKRSDNAGEH
+92 ETGKRSDNAGED
-104 DALGVRSDGTEDG
+104 DALSVRSDGTKDG
-117 LDAIDGRSSGDPE
+117 LDAIDGRSSDDAE
-130 GLDAAESAEAADAA
+130 GLDAAESADAA

-213 ATQTKTLNDNPEQY
+213 AAQTKTLNDNPEQY

-296 LQSDKTLVR
+296 LQPDKTLVR

-359 TQMQATEDATMVS
+359 TQMQATEDATMVP
-372 TPSPATTVTDDPIDA
+372 TPSPATTATDDPEDA
-387 IDVTPPTQET
+387 MDVTPPTQEIH
-397 RAEVSDVTDATDVA
+397 AEVSDVT
-411 DVAAVID
+411 
-418 GVEDLDAPTEA
+418 
-429 DEVIPHD
+429 PHD
-436 ELSPNDQPKAT
+436 ELPPNDEPKAT

>member
-36 WDGKGIES
+36 WDGKAIES
-44 FVPWRIEVLTPGELL
+44 FLPWRIEALTPGELL
-59 TVGNDGFK
+59 TVGDDGFK
-67 PLIPSGASADTN
+67 PLIPSGASADT
-79 TNTNTNTDTDALH
+79 DALH
-92 GTGKRSDNAGEH
+92 ETGKRSDNAGEH
-104 DALGVRSDGTEDG
+104 DALGVRSEGTEDG
-117 LDAIDGRSSGDPE
+117 LDAIDGRSSGDAE
-130 GLDAAESAEAADAA
+130 GFDAADVAESADAADAA

-213 ATQTKTLNDNPEQY
+213 AAQTKTLNDNPEQY

-296 LQSDKTLVR
+296 LQPDKTLVR

-359 TQMQATEDATMVS
+359 TQMQATEDATMVP
-372 TPSPATTVTDDPIDA
+372 TPSPATTATDDPEDA
-387 IDVTPPTQET
+387 MDVIPPTQEIH
-397 RAEVSDVTDATDVA
+397 AEVSDVT
-411 DVAAVID
+411 
-418 GVEDLDAPTEA
+418 
-429 DEVIPHD
+429 PHD
-436 ELSPNDQPKAT
+436 ELPPNDEPKAT